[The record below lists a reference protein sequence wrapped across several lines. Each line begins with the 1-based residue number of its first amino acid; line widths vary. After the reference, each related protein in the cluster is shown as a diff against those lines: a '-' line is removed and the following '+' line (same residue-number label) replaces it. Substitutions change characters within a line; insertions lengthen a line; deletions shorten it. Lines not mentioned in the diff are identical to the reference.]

1 MRERVINTF
10 IVVAL
15 LIGIFIGAVKV
26 YTDISVNKALI
37 TFNEA
42 MSNRDY
48 DTANKLYLNY
58 LGRSRFKKASAEII
72 SKSGKDA
79 VGLMT
84 NEYAGQETCKE
95 ASDTLNSIQKMGYVP
110 TPAER
115 ELVRNSF
122 NTLFTEYYYENTE
135 DKQETAELLKTY
147 TTLNDEVF
155 FYEDKDFF
163 EKCFNDIMSD
173 IISEKITA
181 DDAAVAYAL
190 LSPVYPESRNF
201 VVERLNKL
209 YTSYNEEQI
218 KYQCVVDICTAI
230 KNSGMAVAVAETNLA
245 EAEKLNKSKTAFYDG
260 VEAMNSA
267 DYLSAY
273 RNFDE
278 VKEFDLNFEQKNTYY
293 NDMLP
298 KAKAAAFSLIEKD
311 CAEHKFD
318 EARQAVTD
326 YDKYLD
332 SDELRGKTAD
342 IDRAEKHY
350 QRMLEAVNAIKVHNV
365 SVTDDDIRI
374 SWTNMSDSDV
384 ESVDFTLDAD
394 GETVNVLYAGGF
406 EAGEYVSREPD
417 FVTSYGDIYSVRLQ
431 SVVISYTNGDLIIDE
446 DYVPYI
452 LD

>member
-42 MSNRDY
+42 INKRDY
-48 DTANKLYLNY
+48 DAANKLYLNY
-58 LGRSRFKKASAEII
+58 IGRSRFKSSSAEII
-72 SKSGKDA
+72 SKAGKDA
-79 VGLMT
+79 VSLMT
-84 NEYAGQETCKE
+84 NESAGQETCRE
-95 ASDTLNSIQKMGYVP
+95 ASDTLNNIQKMGYTP

-122 NTLFTEYYYENTE
+122 NTLFTRYYYENTE
-135 DKQETAELLKTY
+135 DKQETAELLKIY

-163 EKCFNDIMSD
+163 DKCFNDIMSD
-173 IISEKITA
+173 IIAEKLTVDEA
-181 DDAAVAYAL
+181 SAAYAL

-230 KNSGMAVAVAETNLA
+230 KNSGMAVAVAETNLTDA
-245 EAEKLNKSKTAFYDG
+245 GKLNKSKTAFYDG
-260 VEAMNSA
+260 VAAMNKA

-273 RNFDE
+273 RSFDE

-293 NDMLP
+293 NEMLP
-298 KAKAAAFSLIEKD
+298 KAKAAALNLIETN
-311 CAEHKFD
+311 CAAHDFD
-318 EARQAVTD
+318 AARQVVTD

-332 SDELRGKTAD
+332 SDELRGKTEY
-342 IDRAEKHY
+342 INKAEKHY
-350 QRMLEAVNAIKVHNV
+350 QRILEAVNAIKIHNV
-365 SVTDDDIRI
+365 SVTDNDIRI
-374 SWTNMSDSDV
+374 SWTNMSDSYV
-384 ESVDFTLDAD
+384 ESVDFTFTAD
-394 GETVNVLYAGGF
+394 GETIDVLYAGGF

-417 FVTSYGDIYSVRLQ
+417 FVTSYGDIYSVHLQ
-431 SVVISYTNGDLIIDE
+431 SIVISYTSGDLIIDE
-446 DYVPYI
+446 DYVSYT